1 VPRPR
6 YSATKRAR
14 EINKQQERARKL
26 ARKQGRTAQRT
37 SPEDVGNS
45 SAPEAEGQP
54 LARQLPDSVA
64 TVTSGA
70 PDVAE
75 GPEARSDDN

>member
-1 VPRPR
+1 MPRPR

-37 SPEDVGNS
+37 SPEGVGNS
-45 SAPEAEGQP
+45 TAPEAEGQS
-54 LARQLPDSVA
+54 PDSVA

-70 PDVAE
+70 PDPAQ
-75 GPEARSDDN
+75 GPEASSKDS